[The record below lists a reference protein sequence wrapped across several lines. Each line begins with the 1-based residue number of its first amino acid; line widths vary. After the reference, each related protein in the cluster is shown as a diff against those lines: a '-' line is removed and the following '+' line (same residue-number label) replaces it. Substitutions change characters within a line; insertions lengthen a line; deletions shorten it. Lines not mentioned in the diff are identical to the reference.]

1 MPKKSKTV
9 LWQRFLFICYLVLL
23 VWIILFKLQLSFQ
36 DIDHIRTINLL
47 PFHYNDGNNARL
59 HLKEVAYN
67 IAVFVP
73 FGIYLCMLA
82 EKQKTIYN
90 FLIILASAV
99 GFEMMQYLLAIG
111 SSDVTD
117 ILTNASGG
125 LIGIG
130 LYSVLIKITN
140 SREKVNRVITIFAT
154 ALTILVIGG
163 LSLLIFQN

>member
-36 DIDHIRTINLL
+36 DIDRIRTINLL
-47 PFHYNDGNNARL
+47 PFHYDDGNNARL

-82 EKQKTIYN
+82 EKQKIIYN

-125 LIGIG
+125 LIGIW

-154 ALTILVIGG
+154 ASSILVIGG